1 MTILGNDSILFH
13 KKLFRKVGDPMT
25 EKEAKNIDPKF
36 TEKSANEFARSIET
50 GELYE
55 ELKGKKKPSEEDDNS
70 KKNKS

>member
-1 MTILGNDSILFH
+1 
-13 KKLFRKVGDPMT
+13 MT